1 MYKEHCN
8 IGIVGRGF
16 VGSAVEY
23 GFSDKRKYQLFIND
37 KDESKSLHSLE
48 DVVVYSDFIF
58 LSVPTPS
65 NEDGSI
71 DLSYVETALQEMSE
85 ITSDIQENM
94 VLLDNIIL
102 LRSTVTPG
110 TTRKLQQKY
119 QNLNLVF
126 NPEFLTERS
135 ANFDFISQPRFI
147 LGGKKNHTSKVEK
160 LFRHRFGKTISIIK
174 TDFQTAELVKYACNT
189 FFATKISFLNEI
201 KLIAEKV
208 GANWEDVIESLIRDG
223 RVGNSHLNVPGPDG
237 KLGFGGSCF
246 PKDIM
251 ALIAFAKQKG
261 IEPHTLNGVWET
273 NLNVRPEKDWE
284 NLLGRAIVDEES

>member
-1 MYKEHCN
+1 MKYK
-8 IGIVGRGF
+8 IGVVGRGF

-71 DLSYVETALQEMSE
+71 DLSYVETALEEMSRIYSE
-85 ITSDIQENM
+85 
-94 VLLDNIIL
+94 LDLVGAPIENIIL

-126 NPEFLTERS
+126 NPEFLTES
-135 ANFDFISQPRFI
+135 NHKSDFVNQDRFI
-147 LGGKKNHTSKVEK
+147 
-160 LFRHRFGKTISIIK
+160 
-174 TDFQTAELVKYACNT
+174 
-189 FFATKISFLNEI
+189 
-201 KLIAEKV
+201 
-208 GANWEDVIESLIRDG
+208 
-223 RVGNSHLNVPGPDG
+223 
-237 KLGFGGSCF
+237 
-246 PKDIM
+246 
-251 ALIAFAKQKG
+251 
-261 IEPHTLNGVWET
+261 
-273 NLNVRPEKDWE
+273 
-284 NLLGRAIVDEES
+284 